1 MVAHML
7 LRVIVS
13 VWAGVAIIWHSA
25 PVRADA
31 AEVEALISKGN
42 ELRRAGTPGPALPYF
57 QKAYELARTPR
68 TAGQLGL
75 AELAAGYP
83 VDAAEHL
90 TTALEKPDDPSI
102 AKYRKMLTDALTTAR
117 SQIGELSVE
126 GSPSGAEVTVDG
138 RPIGVLPIS
147 APVKLAA
154 HNAEVVVRATGHE
167 QHREMIPIVGGQRH
181 ALTVN
186 LEKIEKPAE
195 GSTIVSVAPA
205 PPNVPMVTPE
215 THPAVVVDQRGGRDE
230 GSSGSNSTL
239 RTAAWIVGAGAVVA
253 AGAGLALNLAA
264 RSNRD
269 DFNGS
274 CVNMNGIHMVPGQ
287 TLTQVECENRSDAW
301 QSDRRW
307 SIVGYVSGAALAVTS
322 GVLFWISRPT
332 SPTSGARAQLGCTP
346 TPTGLSCQ
354 GLF

>member
-1 MVAHML
+1 MVAHMAS
-7 LRVIVS
+7 RVIVS
-13 VWAGVAIIWHSA
+13 AWIGVAIMWHAA
-25 PVRADA
+25 PARADA

-57 QKAYELARTPR
+57 QKAYQLARTPR

-83 VDAAEHL
+83 VDAEEHL
-90 TTALEKPDDPSI
+90 AAALQTPDDPSI
-102 AKYRKMLTDALTTAR
+102 AKFRKMLTDALTTAR
-117 SQIGELSVE
+117 SQIGELYIQ
-126 GSPSGAEVTVDG
+126 GSPSGAEVIVDG
-138 RPIGVLPIS
+138 RTIGVLPVS

-154 HNAEVVVRATGHE
+154 HNVEVVVHSPGYE
-167 QHREMIPIVGGQRH
+167 QHREMVPIVGGQRH
-181 ALTVN
+181 ALMVN

-195 GSTIVSVAPA
+195 AGSVISVVPT
-205 PPNVPMVTPE
+205 PQNVPKASPE
-215 THPAVVVDQRGGRDE
+215 TPTAVVVDQRGASDDR
-230 GSSGSNSTL
+230 SSGSNSL
-239 RTAAWIVGAGAVVA
+239 RTAAWIVGGGAVVA

-274 CVNMNGIHMVPGQ
+274 CVDMNGIHSVSGQ
-287 TLTQVECENRSDAW
+287 SLMQPDCENRSEAW
-301 QSDRRW
+301 RSDRRW

-322 GVLFWISRPT
+322 SVLFWISRPT
-332 SPTSGARAQLGCTP
+332 SPTSDAHARLGCTP
-346 TPTGLSCQ
+346 TPTGLSRQ